1 MKEVCFMCKI
11 VFCDVDGP
19 LIPGRMYYAKN
30 GHYSQE
36 HGAFIYDPVAVGMLR
51 ELCKRCD
58 AKIVYS
64 TAHNETDP
72 NWMRRKA
79 RINGME
85 DLLHEDCR
93 TEFRVSLYNKKDA
106 IVEWLRRHPEIG
118 EKDWIVIDD
127 EHIVDGPSQIKV
139 DFGIGLTIGNFF
151 DAVEYLSGKKNNGLI
166 VY

>member
-1 MKEVCFMCKI
+1 MKIIFQ
-11 VFCDVDGP
+11 DVDGP

-64 TAHNETDP
+64 TAHNETDLDC
-72 NWMRRKA
+72 MRRKA

-118 EKDWIVIDD
+118 GKDWIVFDD
-127 EHIVDGPSQIKV
+127 ETILDGLPQIKV
-139 DFGIGLTIGNFF
+139 DFGIGLTISNFF

>member
-1 MKEVCFMCKI
+1 MKIIFQ
-11 VFCDVDGP
+11 DVDGP

-58 AKIVYS
+58 AKIVYN

-118 EKDWIVIDD
+118 GKDWIVFDD
-127 EHIVDGPSQIKV
+127 ETILDGLPQIKV
-139 DFGIGLTIGNFF
+139 DFGIGLTISNFF

>member
-1 MKEVCFMCKI
+1 MCKI

-127 EHIVDGPSQIKV
+127 ERIVDGPSQIKV